1 MTTRSVPTSRAPVP
15 EPVPPV
21 IASATRSARGGRGG
35 FFQLRARH
43 WRTTLQWRSADV
55 MSCLRPGLGG
65 RASCEI
71 LSRATVVG
79 HQDLPSDLRTLRP
92 GRNASTDPSTRRS
105 GAAYEAVASARYAR
119 AAAGSSRSR
128 RITRSHDPAGKMG
141 LSAVAHARGQA
152 PTSDAHPT
160 RVRGKLGLRRCC
172 YEDPDVSRLSLIRV
186 G

>member
-21 IASATRSARGGRGG
+21 IASATRSAGRGG

-55 MSCLRPGLGG
+55 MPCLRPGLGG
-65 RASCEI
+65 RASREI
-71 LSRATVVG
+71 LSRATVVAIRIC
-79 HQDLPSDLRTLRP
+79 HRTAERYGQAATPAPILQQ
-92 GRNASTDPSTRRS
+92 GGS